1 TIDAPRHALP
11 PFAKA
16 TKGRSRAYDPGRPR
30 RSVCGRV
37 AQTPDGRML
46 TVLRPRDS
54 PNCTFPSTSAKSVS
68 SPPRPTFA
76 PGWNL
81 VPRCRTR
88 ISPAWTDWPP
98 KRLTPSRCAFE
109 SRPLRE
115 LDAPFLCAIYRSLL
129 LAGRRLGRAYPGHH
143 QLGQPLTVT
152 HALVVPG
159 LVLELVDADLRPL
172 GLCEYLGCHRN
183 RRELVG
189 VMCDLLAI
197 DEKHGGQ

>member
-1 TIDAPRHALP
+1 MPGDEMQHDAIDEARHALP

-37 AQTPDGRML
+37 AQTPDGTML

-115 LDAPFLCAIYRSLL
+115 LDAPFLCAIGSLPRL
-129 LAGRRLGRAYPGHH
+129 LDTGDLDDRQR
-143 QLGQPLTVT
+143 LTV
-152 HALVVPG
+152 AL
-159 LVLELVDADLRPL
+159 
-172 GLCEYLGCHRN
+172 
-183 RRELVG
+183 
-189 VMCDLLAI
+189 
-197 DEKHGGQ
+197 